1 MRAAVLKKPFKMP
14 IEKVKKPTIGKN
26 DVLIDVKATAIC
38 GTDLLM
44 YSGKSKVHYPIIL
57 GHETTGEVS
66 EIGENVETVSLGDRV
81 VVDPVLFCGKCF
93 WCKEGQTNICT
104 KGGIIGRE
112 KNGAFAEYVSVPQ
125 TNVFRLPENLTYESG
140 TIAQTLTTVI
150 HSHRLVNIF
159 PGNSVVILGLG
170 IGGLLHVQL
179 AKFRGANPVVGI
191 TRSQWK
197 LDLARKLGAD
207 FTINAKEDI
216 TKKVKEVTNGRGAD
230 LVIEAVGSAGTLK
243 ECVDLVR
250 PGGKILQFGI
260 SSDVAGDLSLY
271 PFYFKELSVIGSRAA
286 TSEDWGPSI
295 SMIGKGIINVELL
308 ITHSL
313 PFKDVEKGFK
323 FFIDKSVK
331 NIKIVITQ

>member
-14 IEKVKKPTIGKN
+14 IEKVKEPTIGKN

-44 YSGKSKVHYPIIL
+44 YSGKSKAHYPIIL
-57 GHETTGEVS
+57 GHETTGEVFK
-66 EIGENVETVSLGDRV
+66 IGENVETAKIGDRV
-81 VVDPVLFCGKCF
+81 IADPVLFCGKCF
-93 WCKEGQTNICT
+93 WCRSGKTNLCI

-125 TNVFRLPENLTYESG
+125 TNVFRLPENLTYENG
-140 TIAQTLTTVI
+140 TIVQTLTTVL
-150 HSHRLVNIF
+150 HSHRLVNIS
-159 PGNSVVILGLG
+159 PGDSVVILGLG

-179 AKFRGANPVVGI
+179 AKLHGANPVIGI

-197 LDLARKLGAD
+197 LDLAKKLGAD

-216 TKKVKEVTNGRGAD
+216 TKKVKEATDGRGAD
-230 LVIEAVGSAGTLK
+230 LVIESVGSAETLK
-243 ECVDLVR
+243 ECVELAR

-260 SSDVAGDLSLY
+260 SSDFAGDLSLY
-271 PFYFKELSVIGSRAA
+271 PFYFKELSIIGSRAA
-286 TSEDWGPSI
+286 KSEDWDPSI
-295 SMIGKGIINVELL
+295 SMIAKGDVNVEPL
-308 ITHSL
+308 ITHRL
-313 PFKDVEKGFK
+313 PFKEMEKGFK
-323 FFIDKSVK
+323 FFTDKSVK